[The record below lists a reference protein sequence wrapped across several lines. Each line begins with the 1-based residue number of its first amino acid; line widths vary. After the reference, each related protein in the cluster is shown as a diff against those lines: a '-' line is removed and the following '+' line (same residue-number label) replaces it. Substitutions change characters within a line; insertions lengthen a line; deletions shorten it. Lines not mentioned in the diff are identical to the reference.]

1 MEVTPDKRQQARE
14 LADEFLGRGA
24 AIARAAIRPLGVV
37 GRLALIAGLVIW
49 VAWPAPFWENEPHIL
64 FSLIALAFFAFPG
77 VRLLR
82 HRTRMQDVL
91 ENLPTLLDNVTSAMS
106 MATGDL
112 GDLRSS
118 WRQSGESV
126 RGGIL
131 GTGKRCLSFYRND
144 LAPLRQESKLM
155 DQVNDAL
162 TAFGGPALMLS
173 GLATVLA
180 VVFLVFSPI
189 AVLLRLIILAS

>member
-49 VAWPAPFWENEPHIL
+49 VAWSAPFWANAPHIL
-64 FSLIALAFFAFPG
+64 SSLIALAFFTFPG

-106 MATGDL
+106 VATGDL
-112 GDLRSS
+112 GDLRSG
-118 WRQSGESV
+118 WRQSGESAK
-126 RGGIL
+126 GGIL

-144 LAPLRQESKLM
+144 LAPLRQGNKLM

-162 TAFGGPALMLS
+162 TAFGAPALMLS
-173 GLATVLA
+173 GLATMLGLA
-180 VVFLVFSPI
+180 FLVLSPI
-189 AVLLRLIILAS
+189 AVLLRLINLGS

>member
-37 GRLALIAGLVIW
+37 GRLTLIAGLVIW
-49 VAWPAPFWENEPHIL
+49 VAWSAPFWENAPHIL
-64 FSLIALAFFAFPG
+64 SSLIALAFFAFPG

-106 MATGDL
+106 VATGEL
-112 GDLRSS
+112 GDLRSG
-118 WRQSGESV
+118 WRQSGEAAG
-126 RGGIL
+126 GGIF
-131 GTGKRCLSFYRND
+131 GTGRRCLSFYQND
-144 LAPLRQESKLM
+144 LAPLRQGNKLM

-162 TAFGGPALMLS
+162 TAFGAPALMLS
-173 GLATVLA
+173 GLATVMGL
-180 VVFLVFSPI
+180 VFLVLSPI
-189 AVLLRLIILAS
+189 AVLLRVITLAS